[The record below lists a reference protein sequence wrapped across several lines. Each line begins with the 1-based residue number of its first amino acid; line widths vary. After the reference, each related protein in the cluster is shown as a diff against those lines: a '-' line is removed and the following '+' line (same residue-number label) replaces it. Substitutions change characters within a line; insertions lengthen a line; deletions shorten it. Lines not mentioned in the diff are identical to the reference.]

1 MPAETAKKIA
11 DKVRGYINLPPR
23 RNDPGDVPLG
33 DGMAG
38 KAKKDIQGRKSR
50 LDKEIERSGG

>member
-1 MPAETAKKIA
+1 MPRDTLDKIK
-11 DKVRGYINLPPR
+11 DKVKGYINLPPR

-38 KAKKDIQGRKSR
+38 KAKKDIQGRKAR
-50 LDKEIERSGG
+50 LDKEIARSGG